1 MQNGFSVRLTA
12 KRTKRFLICG
22 RNKAVIFVKDIK
34 IASNIKTVEML
45 KCQLLKSVSELFCD
59 INSDAD
65 SDTELRLTDDA
76 ANIINLTYMLC
87 KRLGV
92 DYDEIMRCMKA
103 KLDRSI
109 EEQHPIEKNFKD
121 MSELRERL

>member
-1 MQNGFSVRLTA
+1 MR
-12 KRTKRFLICG
+12 
-22 RNKAVIFVKDIK
+22 DIK

-45 KCQLLKSVSELFCD
+45 KCELLKSVSELYCD

-65 SDTELRLTDDA
+65 SDINLRIADDA
-76 ANIINLTYMLC
+76 ANIINITYVLC

-92 DYDEIMRCMKA
+92 EYDEVMRCMRA

>member
-1 MQNGFSVRLTA
+1 M
-12 KRTKRFLICG
+12 
-22 RNKAVIFVKDIK
+22 KDIK

-59 INSDAD
+59 INSEAD
-65 SDTELRLTDDA
+65 SDTCLRLADDGA
-76 ANIINLTYMLC
+76 DIINLTYVLC

-92 DYDEIMRCMKA
+92 EYDEVMRCMKA
-103 KLDRSI
+103 KLDRGI
-109 EEQHPIEKNFKD
+109 EEQHPIEKNFRD